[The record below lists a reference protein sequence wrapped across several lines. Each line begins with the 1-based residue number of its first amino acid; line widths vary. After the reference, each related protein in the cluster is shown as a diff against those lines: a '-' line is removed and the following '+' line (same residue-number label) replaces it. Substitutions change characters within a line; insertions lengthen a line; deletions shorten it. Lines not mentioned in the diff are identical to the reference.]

1 MLERNQRDSVPIEN
15 NVAIS
20 HGTAESMKFVK
31 RTGLVV
37 LTYLDSIDWD
47 GEKVQLVTC
56 IAPKREEHL
65 EILNCITEAAKT
77 EADTGT
83 LVKDA
88 SSEELYRKLNGLA

>member
-1 MLERNQRDSVPIEN
+1 MLERNQSDSVAIEN
-15 NVAIS
+15 NVAIP

-37 LTYLDSIDWD
+37 LTYPDSIDWD
-47 GEKVQLVTC
+47 GEKVQLVTS
-56 IAPKREEHL
+56 KEHL

-77 EADTGT
+77 EADADA
-83 LVKDA
+83 LVKNA

>member
-65 EILNCITEAAKT
+65 EILNCITEA
-77 EADTGT
+77 DTGT